1 MATYL
6 IFFGSSDGFTYVPYD
21 ESGKVS
27 NFERLYPDFDV
38 LETSKFII
46 DNTNNKP
53 VLAKYFFKNK
63 GKQHSLLKLYGYG
76 QSAISSRVEG
86 SNIGVAIL
94 SDQDIVLK
102 QTNLEFLQTF
112 FNHFIELC
120 LSNKKFK
127 NKTFENEAFA
137 IYDAFVKQYGFN
149 SFIYESFTERFI
161 YKSITEGYQLPS
173 FKEEYFKAVNNLIE
187 HTYFTTDQGHLE
199 RIYKRWQGTFRAF
212 VFQKDKF
219 ISLKELEENERKQQE
234 LISAQKQKE
243 QNRKGNS
250 DAIINQLSTQNLVL
264 EQRLNNATK
273 AYQNLEKKSRMLFV
287 ISLIVFV
294 LLSGLNLFQF
304 FNSEEAENSVIHI
317 NEFKHNKYQFE
328 NFNELEK
335 VYLDSLLVDTNK
347 ILILNPLLK
356 ADYQFM
362 TKKHDSVSGKELLV
376 KIKLFN
382 SAKYSKID
390 TNFINQ
396 PTTNQQ

>member
-6 IFFGSSDGFTYVPYD
+6 IFFGSSDGFTYLPFD
-21 ESGKVS
+21 ESGKVL
-27 NFERLYPDFDV
+27 NFDRLYSDFDV

-94 SDQDIVLK
+94 SDQDITLN
-102 QTNLEFLQTF
+102 QTNLGFLQTF
-112 FNHFIELC
+112 FNHFTELC

-149 SFIYESFTERFI
+149 SFIHESFTENFI

-173 FKEEYFKAVNNLIE
+173 FKEEYFKVVNNLIE

-234 LISAQKQKE
+234 LISAQKHKE
-243 QNRKGNS
+243 QNRKGNTDTIAS
-250 DAIINQLSTQNLVL
+250 QLSTQNLAL

-273 AYQNLEKKSRMLFV
+273 AYQNLEKKSRIFFI

-294 LLSGLNLFQF
+294 LLLGLNLIQF
-304 FNSEEAENSVIHI
+304 FNSSEVESKVTND
-317 NEFKHNKYQFE
+317 NNYKYQFD

-335 VYLDSLLVDTNK
+335 TYLDSLLIDTNK

-362 TKKHDSVSGKELLV
+362 TRKYDSISSSDLIQ
-376 KIKLFN
+376 KIRQFN
-382 SAKYSKID
+382 SAEYSKID
-390 TNFINQ
+390 TNFTKSIN
-396 PTTNQQ
+396 NQ